1 MSQSARLPVRRP
13 AKLRM
18 RSPARTPARAAAV
31 PADTCSTTTA
41 SSRKLM
47 RVNGASGPQK
57 KTWTSIVRQ
66 PRSEAEMTYIH
77 QGARGAEAGR
87 STGLETIEVIGAS
100 DEDRRVL
107 RGHSQKHSPK
117 P

>member
-1 MSQSARLPVRRP
+1 MSQVAGLPVGGP

-18 RSPARTPARAAAV
+18 RSPARPPARAAAV

-57 KTWTSIVRQ
+57 KTRTSIARQ
-66 PRSEAEMTYIH
+66 PRSDAAKTYIH

-87 STGLETIEVIGAS
+87 STVLETIEIIGGS